1 MGVAQGDYLAQL
13 PLARVR
19 QLHVS
24 SPRPVGET
32 LADVHETLRPE
43 DYRLLER
50 VLEQTDPWAVTLE
63 YRRDADALRTQL
75 ARLQEMLNS

>member
-1 MGVAQGDYLAQL
+1 
-13 PLARVR
+13 VR
-19 QLHVS
+19 QLHIS
-24 SPRPVGET
+24 GPRPVGET

-43 DYRLLER
+43 DYRLLES

-75 ARLQEMLNS
+75 ERLRGMLTS